1 MTGMHGAFSPRATPD
16 ETDEQRAASRAFD
29 EMDTDGD
36 GELSAEEIFEA
47 LSSNNADVTLDRVK
61 ELVAK
66 ADKNGN
72 GP

>member
-1 MTGMHGAFSPRATPD
+1 M
-16 ETDEQRAASRAFD
+16 
-29 EMDTDGD
+29 
-36 GELSAEEIFEA
+36 FEA
-47 LSSNNADVTLDRVK
+47 LSSNNSDVTLDRVK